1 MTPVLYSFRR
11 CPYAMR
17 ARLAITLSQTRVE
30 LREII
35 LRDKPAAMLAASP
48 KGTVPVLVIG
58 DEVIEES
65 LDIMKWALADHP
77 LGALSGEDAELIAFN
92 DGPFKSALDRTK
104 YATRFPGTDPN
115 AEREKACTFIATLE
129 ACLSG
134 PWLGGDTA
142 SLADYA
148 ILPFI
153 RQFANTDATWFAEQP
168 YPRVQKL
175 LSDFLASPLLQS
187 IMNKYERWDELS
199 PSEPVYFPSNP

>member
-1 MTPVLYSFRR
+1 MTPILYSFRR

-35 LRDKPAAMLAASP
+35 LRDKPAAMLATSP
-48 KGTVPVLVIG
+48 KGTVPVLVLG
-58 DEVIEES
+58 EEVVEES

-77 LGALSGEDAELIAFN
+77 LGALASEDAELIAFN

-115 AEREKACTFIATLE
+115 AEREKARKFIATLE
-129 ACLSG
+129 ARLSG
-134 PWLGGDTA
+134 PWLGGDTE

-153 RQFANTDATWFAEQP
+153 RQFANIDATWFAGQP
-168 YPRVQKL
+168 YPHVQKWL
-175 LSDFLASPLLQS
+175 GDFLASPLFQS

-199 PSEPVYFPSNP
+199 PSEPVYFPLNP

>member
-1 MTPVLYSFRR
+1 MTPILYSFRR

-77 LGALSGEDAELIAFN
+77 LGALSDKDAELIALN

-115 AEREKACTFIATLE
+115 AEREKGCAFIATLE
-129 ACLSG
+129 ARLSG

-142 SLADYA
+142 SLVDYA

-168 YPRVQKL
+168 YPRVQKWL
-175 LSDFLASPLLQS
+175 GDFLASPLFQS

>member
-77 LGALSGEDAELIAFN
+77 LGALSDKDAELIALN

-129 ACLSG
+129 ARLSG

-168 YPRVQKL
+168 YPRVQKW
-175 LSDFLASPLLQS
+175 LSDFLASPLFQS

>member
-1 MTPVLYSFRR
+1 MTPILYSFRR

-77 LGALSGEDAELIAFN
+77 LGALSDKDAELIALN

-115 AEREKACTFIATLE
+115 AEREKGCAFISTLE
-129 ACLSG
+129 ARLSG

-142 SLADYA
+142 SLVDYA

-168 YPRVQKL
+168 YPRVQKWL
-175 LSDFLASPLLQS
+175 GDFLASPLFQS

>member
-77 LGALSGEDAELIAFN
+77 LGALSDKDAELIALN

-115 AEREKACTFIATLE
+115 AEREKGCAFIATLE
-129 ACLSG
+129 ARLSG

-142 SLADYA
+142 SLVDYA

-168 YPRVQKL
+168 YPRVQKWL
-175 LSDFLASPLLQS
+175 GDFLASPLFQS

>member
-1 MTPVLYSFRR
+1 MTPILYSFRR

-35 LRDKPAAMLAASP
+35 LRDKPAAMLATSP
-48 KGTVPVLVIG
+48 KGTVPVLVLG
-58 DEVIEES
+58 EEVIEES

-77 LGALSGEDAELIAFN
+77 LGALASEDAELIAFN

-115 AEREKACTFIATLE
+115 AEREKAYKFIATLE
-129 ACLSG
+129 ARLSG

-153 RQFANTDATWFAEQP
+153 RQFANIDATWFAGQP
-168 YPRVQKL
+168 YPHVQKWL
-175 LSDFLASPLLQS
+175 GDFLASPLFQS

>member
-1 MTPVLYSFRR
+1 
-11 CPYAMR
+11 MR

-48 KGTVPVLVIG
+48 KGTVPVLVLG
-58 DEVIEES
+58 NEVIEES

-77 LGALSGEDAELIAFN
+77 LGALSGEDAELIALN

-104 YATRFPGTDPN
+104 YATRFPGNDAN

-129 ACLSG
+129 ASLAG

-142 SLADYA
+142 SLTDYA

-168 YPRVQKL
+168 YPSVQKW
-175 LSDFLASPLLQS
+175 LSDFLASPLFQS

-199 PSEPVYFPSNP
+199 PSEPAYFPSNP